1 MADRDEQQSSGC
13 SACDQMGQTP
23 TPEHLAGVARFEA
36 RQQAATGDHQPSDGR
51 WGPRCSPCEQPWPCR
66 AALEAENA
74 RLRALTTTLLE
85 WKVCAKHADQVA
97 VATARDRQ
105 WQRNNEFPWLGWQ
118 LCEGCL
124 HDDLAAFISGN
135 PDATTLATKLKEAR
149 DGALTAALRLGRLRG
164 AVDDLLRRSP
174 MFVTISPTGDIE
186 ICQFCDGANDHLTGC
201 PWVALKRAQER
212 EASS

>member
-1 MADRDEQQSSGC
+1 MSEQSSGC
-13 SACDQMGQTP
+13 SACKQLGQVP

-36 RQQAATGDHQPSDGR
+36 RQQAATNAES
-51 WGPRCSPCEQPWPCR
+51 
-66 AALEAENA
+66 LEAENA

-85 WKVCAKHADQVA
+85 WKVCARHADQVA
-97 VATARDRQ
+97 VATARARQ

-124 HDDLAAFISGN
+124 HDDLAAFMAGN
-135 PDATTLATKLKEAR
+135 QEATTLATKLKEAR